1 MKLFYSGEVRSS
13 KKEKLKR
20 KLKRKN
26 RRKIIGNQLTY
37 KEERLSQDILVL
49 LSVRKVGMFPS

>member
-1 MKLFYSGEVRSS
+1 MKLFYSGEARSS

-26 RRKIIGNQLTY
+26 RRKIIGSQLTY

-49 LSVRKVGMFPS
+49 PSVRKVDMYPS